1 MLRAV
6 EPRVRQFVLLVVV
19 LLASSPAFAQQQPG
33 GIAGIVRDTT
43 GAVLPGVTVEAA
55 SPALIEKVR
64 SVATD
69 GEGRYTIVN
78 LPPGTYVVTFTLGGF
93 STLRREGIQITTGFT
108 ATVNGDLRVGTLE
121 ETVTVS
127 GAAPLV
133 DTQNVVQQNV
143 VSAQLLAALPTGTK
157 SIESLLVVTPGVSG
171 NAAGVGGAQGTYRST
186 SFNGSYHGKRDGG
199 KANFDGLNVT
209 NTNAGS
215 GAAGYIINGAMVEEM
230 LLEGG
235 GASAESNVSAF
246 SVNFVPKQ
254 GGNEIRGTISG
265 VFADD
270 NLQSNNLTDSLR
282 ARGLTTTSKVVR
294 QYDFVP
300 TVGGP
305 IKQDRLWFYYGS
317 RWTGLRNQWAGSYWN
332 ATQGTR
338 FYTPDLERPA
348 AREDDMWS
356 HGVRLTWQINEKQK
370 LNIFADTQHNVTKGS
385 VNSIVTAPEA
395 VVIWDFTPQGLYQAT
410 WTYPLT
416 SRLLV
421 EGGASFAVSAWPQS
435 PLGGAK
441 LTDISLLEQ
450 STSFRW
456 NAANIYVNPNA
467 AHKFSQRAVVSYV
480 TGSHAVKAGM
490 QLEQG
495 FNSGGSIIDH
505 KIGFN
510 GERIE
515 GNVSYDLLNGAPNRV
530 WQFATPYEEFN
541 RIKADLGLFAQ
552 DQYTVKR
559 LTLNLGVR
567 FDWLNGFVPAQTAP
581 ASAFLPER
589 SYDRVVDVPNWKDI
603 NPRLGVTYDLFGNG
617 RTAVKASLGRYL
629 NKAGVAVTRANNP
642 FIASVQSVNRVWTD
656 GNGDFF
662 PDCVLQNPLA
672 NGECGQISDL
682 LFGQLRINNTY
693 DPDLLEGWGKRQY
706 LWDFSAEVQHELF
719 RGISMTAGYYR
730 NWYGNFIVTD
740 NRRILPSDHTS
751 YCVKAPTDARLPR
764 GGGYEIC
771 DLADVSLA
779 RFGQVDNFITRSKNF
794 GDQTQVSD
802 FVSFTV
808 QRRPQNG
815 VMLGGG
821 IDTGRTVEDR
831 CFVVDS
837 PQELLNCR
845 IERPSGAQT
854 QLKVYGSYDL
864 PAGFVVSGVFRNEAS
879 LRAPA
884 GGQTTSIEAVWA
896 APNAVVSPALG
907 RNLAACGT
915 RVPCTATTSI
925 PLITPYEQFEG
936 RLNQLDLR
944 LTKSVSMG
952 RSKLQAN
959 LDLYNALNRSP
970 IVGVVTQFGSRWL
983 TPTQILDGRLIQFS
997 ANLTF

>member
-1 MLRAV
+1 MFKV
-6 EPRVRQFVLLVVV
+6 VRHCLSQFVLGFLV
-19 LLASSPAFAQQQPG
+19 LSSAPSLAQQQPG
-33 GIAGIVRDTT
+33 GIAGVVRDTS

-55 SPALIEKVR
+55 SAALIEKVR
-64 SVATD
+64 SVTTD
-69 GEGRYTIVN
+69 GEGRYSVVN
-78 LPPGTYVVTFTLGGF
+78 LPPGAYVVTFSLGGF
-93 STLRREGIQITTGFT
+93 NTLRREGIQITTGFT
-108 ATVNGDLRVGTLE
+108 ATVNGDMQVGALE

-143 VSAQLLAALPTGTK
+143 VSSELLAALPTGTK
-157 SIESLLVVTPGVSG
+157 SIESLLVVTPGLSG

-230 LLEGG
+230 VLEGG

-254 GGNEIRGTISG
+254 GGNEFRGTING

-270 NLQSNNLTDSLR
+270 ALQANNLTDRLK
-282 ARGLTTTSKVVR
+282 ARGLTSTSKVVR

-300 TVGGP
+300 TLGGP
-305 IKQDRLWFYYGS
+305 IKKDRLWFYYGS
-317 RWTGLRNQWAGSYWN
+317 RWTGIRNQWAGSYWN
-332 ATQGTR
+332 KTQGTIK
-338 FYTPDLERPA
+338 YTPDLDRPA

-356 HGVRLTWQINEKQK
+356 HGVRLTYQINEKNK
-370 LNIFADTQHNVTKGS
+370 LNIFSDVQHNMTKGN

-410 WTYPLT
+410 WTSPRT
-416 SRLLV
+416 SRFLL

-441 LTDISLLEQ
+441 LTDISLLER
-450 STSFRW
+450 STQFRY
-456 NAANIYVNPNA
+456 NSASAYVSPNA
-467 AHKFSQRAVVSYV
+467 AHKFAQRFVASYV
-480 TGSHAVKAGM
+480 TGTHSFKTGF

-495 FNSGGSIIDH
+495 FNSGGSVIDH

-515 GNVSYDLLNGAPNRV
+515 GNVSYDLLNGNPVAV
-530 WQFATPYEEFN
+530 FQFATPYEEFS

-552 DQYTVKR
+552 DQWTVNR

-567 FDWLNGFVPAQTAP
+567 FDWFNGYVPPQSAP
-581 ASAFLPER
+581 ASAFLPAR
-589 SYDRVVDVPNWKDI
+589 SYAEVKDVPNWKDI

-629 NKAGVAVTRANNP
+629 NKAGVALTRNNNP
-642 FIASVQSVNRVWTD
+642 FIASVQSVNRVWADDDT
-656 GNGDFF
+656 DFF

-672 NGECGQISDL
+672 NGECGPISDL
-682 LFGQLRINNTY
+682 LFGQVRVNNTY

-706 LWDFSAEVQHELF
+706 LWDFSSEIQHELF
-719 RGISMTAGYYR
+719 DGLSMTAGYYR
-730 NWYGNFIVTD
+730 NWYGNFTVTD
-740 NRRILPSDHTS
+740 NRRIAPTDHTS
-751 YCVKAPTDARLPR
+751 YCINAPADPRLPS
-764 GGGYEIC
+764 GGGYQIC
-771 DLADVSLA
+771 NLADLVPEK
-779 RFGQVDNFITRSKNF
+779 FGQVDNFITLAKNF
-794 GDQTQVSD
+794 GNQTQVSD

-815 VMLGGG
+815 LMLGGG
-821 IDTGRTVEDR
+821 VDTGRTVEDR

-845 IERPSGAQT
+845 IERPLGSQT
-854 QLKVYGSYDL
+854 QLKMYGSYDL
-864 PAGFVVSGVFRNEAS
+864 PAGFVVSGVFRNEAA

-884 GGQTTSIEAVWA
+884 GGQTTSIEAQWA
-896 APNAVVSPALG
+896 APNSAVAPVLG
-907 RNLAACGT
+907 RNLGACGT
-915 RVPCTATTSI
+915 RVTCTATTTI
-925 PLITPYEQFEG
+925 PLVRPYTLFEG
-936 RLNQLDLR
+936 RLNQMDLR
-944 LTKSVSMG
+944 LTKAFSMG
-952 RSKLQAN
+952 RTKLQAN
-959 LDLYNALNRSP
+959 FDLYNAFNRSP
-970 IVGVVTQFGSRWL
+970 VVGVVTGFGASWL
-983 TPTQILDGRLIQFS
+983 RPSQILDGRLIQFS

>member
-1 MLRAV
+1 MI
-6 EPRVRQFVLLVVV
+6 RVAHQRVWQFALVV
-19 LLASSPAFAQQQPG
+19 LLAASTVFAQQQPG
-33 GIAGIVRDTT
+33 GIAGLVRDTS
-43 GAVLPGVTVEAA
+43 GAILPGATVEAA

-64 SVATD
+64 SVSTD
-69 GEGRYTIVN
+69 GEGRYSIVN
-78 LPPGTYVVTFTLGGF
+78 LPPGNYVVTFTLTGF
-93 STLRREGIQITTGFT
+93 NTLRREGIQITTGFT
-108 ATVNGDLRVGTLE
+108 ATVNGDLQVGSLE

-133 DTQNVVQQNV
+133 DTQNVVQQQV
-143 VSAQLLAALPTGTK
+143 VTSALLAALPTGTK
-157 SIESLLVVTPGVSG
+157 SIESLLVVTPGLSG

-230 LLEGG
+230 VLEGG

-254 GGNEIRGTISG
+254 GSNQLRGTFNV

-270 NLQSNNLTDSLR
+270 ALQSNNLTETLKS
-282 ARGLTTTSKVVR
+282 RGLRSTSKVLR

-300 TVGGP
+300 TLGGP
-305 IKQDRLWFYYGS
+305 IKKDKLWFYYGS
-317 RWTGLRNQWAGSYWN
+317 RWTGIRNQWAGAFWN
-332 ATQGTR
+332 AAQGTR
-338 FYTPDLERPA
+338 VYTPDLDRPA

-356 HGVRLTWQINEKQK
+356 HSVRLTYQINQKNK
-370 LNIFADTQHNVTKGS
+370 LNVFTDVQHNLTKGS

-410 WTYPLT
+410 WTSPRT
-416 SRLLV
+416 SRFLL
-421 EGGASFAVSAWPQS
+421 EGGVSFAVSAWPQS

-441 LTDISLLEQ
+441 LEDISLLEQ
-450 STSFRW
+450 STQFRW
-456 NAANIYVNPNA
+456 NSANTYVNPNA
-467 AHKFSQRAVVSYV
+467 AHKFAQRFVASYV
-480 TGSHAVKAGM
+480 TGSHSFKTGF

-515 GNVSYDLLNGAPNRV
+515 GNVSYDLLNGVPNRV
-530 WQFATPYEEFN
+530 WQFATPYEEYS

-552 DQYTVKR
+552 DQWTIKR
-559 LTLNLGVR
+559 LTLNMGLR
-567 FDWLNGFVPAQTAP
+567 FDWFNGYVPPQSAP
-581 ASAFLPER
+581 ASAFLPAR
-589 SYDRVVDVPNWKDI
+589 SYDAVKNVPNWKDI
-603 NPRLGVTYDLFGNG
+603 NPRVGATYDLFGNG
-617 RTAVKASLGRYL
+617 RTAVKTSLGRYL
-629 NKAGVAVTRANNP
+629 NKAGVAITRNNNP
-642 FIASVQSVNRVWTD
+642 FIASVQSVNRIWSDTD
-656 GNGDFF
+656 GDFF
-662 PDCVLQNPLA
+662 PDCTLQNPLA

-682 LFGQLRINNTY
+682 LFGQVRVNNTY
-693 DPDLLEGWGKRQY
+693 DPDLLEGWAKRPY

-719 RGISMTAGYYR
+719 RGLSMTAGYYR
-730 NWYGNFIVTD
+730 NWYGNFTATD
-740 NRRILPSDHTS
+740 NRSITPADHTS
-751 YCVKAPTDARLPR
+751 YCVNAPMDPRLPN
-764 GGGYEIC
+764 GGGYQIC
-771 DLADVSLA
+771 DLADLA
-779 RFGQVDNFITRSKNF
+779 PSKFGLVDNFITLADNF
-794 GDQTQVSD
+794 GKQTQVSD

-815 VMLGGG
+815 LMLGGG
-821 IDTGRTVEDR
+821 VDTGKTVEDR

-845 IERPSGAQT
+845 IERPLSAQT
-854 QLKVYGSYDL
+854 QLKLYGSYDL
-864 PAGFVVSGVFRNEAS
+864 PAGFVVSGVFRNEAA

-896 APNAVVSPALG
+896 APNATVAPALG

-925 PLITPYEQFEG
+925 PLVKPYTVFEG
-936 RLNQLDLR
+936 RLNQMDLR
-944 LTKSVSMG
+944 LTKSFATG
-952 RSKLQAN
+952 RTTLQAN
-959 LDLYNALNRSP
+959 LDLYNAFNRSP
-970 IVGVVTQFGSRWL
+970 VVGVVTGFGASWL
-983 TPTQILDGRLIQFS
+983 RPSQILDGRLIQFS

>member
-1 MLRAV
+1 MS
-6 EPRVRQFVLLVVV
+6 RVQHRVWEFALVAL
-19 LLASSPAFAQQQPG
+19 LLASTSVFAQQQPG
-33 GIAGIVRDTT
+33 GIAGVVRDTS

-64 SVATD
+64 SVTAD
-69 GEGRYTIVN
+69 GEGRYSIVN
-78 LPPGTYVVTFTLGGF
+78 LPPGNYTVTFTLGGF
-93 STLRREGIQITTGFT
+93 NTLRREGIQITTGFT
-108 ATVNGDLRVGTLE
+108 ATVNGDLQVGSLE

-133 DTQNVVQQNV
+133 DTQNVVQQQV
-143 VSAQLLAALPTGTK
+143 VSSELLAALPTGTK
-157 SIESLLVVTPGVSG
+157 SIESLLVVTPGLSG

-215 GAAGYIINGAMVEEM
+215 GAAGYIINGALVEEM
-230 LLEGG
+230 VLEGG

-254 GGNEIRGTISG
+254 GGNEFRGTVNG

-270 NLQSNNLTDSLR
+270 NLQSNNLTNSLK
-282 ARGLTTTSKVVR
+282 ARGLTSTSKVVR

-300 TVGGP
+300 TLGGP
-305 IKQDRLWFYYGS
+305 IKKDKLWFYYGS
-317 RWTGLRNQWAGSYWN
+317 RWTGIRNQWAGSYWN

-338 FYTPDLERPA
+338 FYTPDLDRPA

-356 HGVRLTWQINEKQK
+356 HGVRLTYQINEKNK
-370 LNIFADTQHNVTKGS
+370 LNVFADAQHNVTKGN

-410 WTYPLT
+410 WTSPRT
-416 SRLLV
+416 SRFLL

-456 NAANIYVNPNA
+456 NSANIYVDPNA
-467 AHKFSQRAVVSYV
+467 AHKFSQRFVASYV
-480 TGSHAVKAGM
+480 TGTHSFKTGF

-515 GNVSYDLLNGAPNRV
+515 GNVSYDLLNGVPNRV
-530 WQFATPYEEFN
+530 WQYATPYEEFN
-541 RIKADLGLFAQ
+541 RVKADLGLFAQ
-552 DQYTVKR
+552 DQWAINR
-559 LTLNLGVR
+559 LTLNLGIR
-567 FDWLNGFVPAQTAP
+567 FDWFNGYVPAQTAP

-589 SYDRVVDVPNWKDI
+589 SYDEVKNVPNWKDI
-603 NPRLGVTYDLFGNG
+603 NPRFGVTYDLFGNG

-629 NKAGVAVTRANNP
+629 NKAGVAVTRGNNP

-656 GNGDFF
+656 ADSDFF
-662 PDCVLQNPLA
+662 PDCVLQDPLQ

-693 DPDLLEGWGKRQY
+693 DPDLLEGWGKRLY
-706 LWDFSAEVQHELF
+706 LWDFSSEIQHELF
-719 RGISMTAGYYR
+719 DGLSMTAGYYR
-730 NWYGNFIVTD
+730 NWYGNFTVTD
-740 NRRILPSDHTS
+740 NRRIAPGDFTS
-751 YCVKAPTDARLPR
+751 YCVNAPTDSRLPN
-764 GGGYEIC
+764 GGGYQIC
-771 DLADVSLA
+771 DLADLA
-779 RFGQVDNFITRSKNF
+779 PSKFGQVDNFITLAKNF
-794 GDQTQVSD
+794 GQQTQVSD
-802 FVSFTV
+802 FVSFTM

-815 VMLGGG
+815 LMLGGG
-821 IDTGRTVEDR
+821 VDTGRTVEDG

-845 IERPSGAQT
+845 IERPLGSQT
-854 QLKVYGSYDL
+854 QLKLYGSYDL
-864 PAGFVVSGVFRNEAS
+864 PAGVVISGVFRNEAS

-896 APNAVVSPALG
+896 APNSAVAPALG

-915 RVPCTATTSI
+915 RVPCTATTTV
-925 PLITPYEQFEG
+925 PLIRPYEQFEG
-936 RLNQLDLR
+936 RLNQMDLR
-944 LTKSVSMG
+944 LTRSFTMG
-952 RSKLQAN
+952 RAKLQAN
-959 LDLYNALNRSP
+959 FDLYNAFNRSP
-970 IVGVVTQFGSRWL
+970 VVGVVTQFGSRWL